1 MQETYFARQ
10 FVFESSVMD
19 LPGYFGETASAPK
32 PLPNP
37 KMEMADSLTK
47 DEPKILPYSIRKKSA
62 PFAQVA
68 AVQIP
73 HPEKVAK
80 GGEDAYFIS
89 QDKSKIGV
97 FDGNINIFK

>member
-1 MQETYFARQ
+1 
-10 FVFESSVMD
+10 
-19 LPGYFGETASAPK
+19 
-32 PLPNP
+32 
-37 KMEMADSLTK
+37 
-47 DEPKILPYSIRKKSA
+47 
-62 PFAQVA
+62 VA

-80 GGEDAYFIS
+80 GSEDAYFIS